1 MQKIYLLS
9 ALYVKE
15 MVTLEE
21 RQTEFLQK
29 DAFTL
34 SDEESIDDDR
44 PYQVINGIA
53 LYSIKGKMLSEGNFF
68 TRWFGIASYDQIGHD
83 LGQITEDEEVEKVL
97 IAMNTPGG
105 AVHGISD
112 LSDTWARLNAS
123 KPITVHTSG
132 MLASAGVWLASNSS
146 KIYASE
152 VADIGSIGAVMQHIS
167 YQEALKKEGIKVTE
181 IKSAPLKH
189 VGSPAKDLTE
199 EEKDHLQKQIME
211 ADALFK
217 KQLFQTR
224 PQILTSAFT
233 GATFSAAESLQ
244 MRLIDGINT
253 FNRVF
258 EQLSASAGSDNQHSY
273 KEEFGMKR
281 KVTQAMATAAV
292 ANGADHTLLEIVSQ
306 EEYDQ
311 IQAAADGAD
320 GADDGKGTGASGAD
334 AGEGTNA
341 SDGEDTPDE
350 LALATAQVEALTTEL
365 TEANASVETL
375 TTQVTDLTAK
385 LEQSASEPLRVIAE
399 ARIAIMRTGLGMT
412 HIDMSAF
419 STDSVLAEY
428 TALDAQF
435 TKAYKTGGHKPAK
448 AKGTETADGEA
459 KPTKV
464 TKLDN
469 ARLRAVG
476 IK

>member
-9 ALYVKE
+9 ALFIKE
-15 MVTLEE
+15 MTALEK

-29 DAFTL
+29 EACSL
-34 SDEESIDDDR
+34 SEEDQEHDER

-53 LYSIKGKMLSEGNFF
+53 LYGIKGKMLSEGNFF

-83 LGQITEDEEVEKVL
+83 LGQMAEDEEVEKVL
-97 IAMNTPGG
+97 ISMNTPGG
-105 AVHGISD
+105 SVHGISD
-112 LSDTWARLNAS
+112 LSDTWNRLNAI
-123 KPITVHTSG
+123 KPVTVHTSG
-132 MLASAGVWLASNSS
+132 MLASAGMWLASNST

-152 VADIGSIGAVMQHIS
+152 VADIGSIGAVMQHVS

-199 EEKDHLQKQIME
+199 EEREHLQSQIME

-244 MRLIDGINT
+244 MGLIDGINT
-253 FNRVF
+253 FNQVF
-258 EQLSASAGSDNQHSY
+258 EKLSASVGSDNQHSY
-273 KEEFGMKR
+273 GEEFGMKR

-292 ANGADHTLLEIVSQ
+292 ANGVDPETLEIVSQ

-311 IQAAADGAD
+311 IQASGADGSGDAGDGEGGKGSAADG
-320 GADDGKGTGASGAD
+320 G
-334 AGEGTNA
+334 
-341 SDGEDTPDE
+341 DTPDE
-350 LALATAQVEALTTEL
+350 LLILATAQVETLTVEL
-365 TEANASVETL
+365 TEANASTETL
-375 TTQVTDLTAK
+375 TAQVTDLTTK

-399 ARIAIMRTGLGMT
+399 ARIAIMRTGLGLT
-412 HIDMSAF
+412 NIDMGAF

-428 TALDAQF
+428 TALDEQF
-435 TKAYKTGGHKPAK
+435 TKAYKSGGHKVPK
-448 AKGTETADGEA
+448 AKGTDPADVTP
-459 KPTKV
+459 KKTKV
-464 TKLDN
+464 TQLTS